1 MKIKEL
7 FEIRYGVNLEL
18 NKLELASNDDDGVNF
33 VSRTSQN
40 NGVVARVKRIQGV
53 KPSPAGSISCAAG
66 GSVLSTFVQP
76 EPFYSG
82 RDLYI
87 LTPIREM
94 TFAEKLYYVH
104 LLSENKYKYSY
115 GRQANKTLGDIELPD
130 LLPDWLSLID
140 LQSFSH
146 VTLNNNI
153 ENSLPLD
160 VSSWEP
166 FSMCEIF
173 NFSKGKRLTKEDMI
187 EGKLNYIG
195 AISDNNGIREHID
208 ANPTH
213 GGNSITVNYNGSV
226 GEAFFQDDAFWASDD
241 VNVLTLKH
249 SKLNVYIGLFL
260 CTVIKSNKF
269 RFGYGRKWTLEKMKE
284 TILYLPVDGSKKPNW
299 SFMEMYIKQLPYAE
313 KI

>member
-166 FSMCEIF
+166 FSMSEIF

-226 GEAFFQDDAFWASDD
+226 GEAFFK
-241 VNVLTLKH
+241 TM
-249 SKLNVYIGLFL
+249 LF
-260 CTVIKSNKF
+260 
-269 RFGYGRKWTLEKMKE
+269 GPQM
-284 TILYLPVDGSKKPNW
+284 
-299 SFMEMYIKQLPYAE
+299 M
-313 KI
+313 